1 MPVNPT
7 IRSLASD
14 GRLSQADAQQLKQ
27 AVQSGQVTRAEVQDA
42 AGRYNEAMEPEA
54 CVSFATEW
62 AMACPGLG
70 TWCESEAPRLVMQ
83 CMASRDRTLFCT
95 ATGDATGSTEFGY
108 DDCAR
113 LREDVDGT
121 YAKRSHKKFC
131 GAAFRAVAEHCRRG
145 GAVP

>member
-1 MPVNPT
+1 MCV
-7 IRSLASD
+7 IFGVAIVR
-14 GRLSQADAQQLKQ
+14 QHDAFQRY
-27 AVQSGQVTRAEVQDA
+27 RAATLE
-42 AGRYNEAMEPEA
+42 AGPLPWAGEAMEPEA